1 MKNNQSEISDKCN
14 ENLEALYNEN
24 LNILKCIYIRDD
36 KLKNLENSSYSLKE
50 ESANFYEQAHNA
62 NKRNKNSYNCK
73 YFFIYLIIMILLFL
87 LIKLFN

>member
-1 MKNNQSEISDKCN
+1 MENNQSEISDISKCN

-36 KLKNLENSSYSLKE
+36 KLKNIENLPYSSKE

-62 NKRNKNSYNCK
+62 KKRNKNSYNCK
-73 YFFIYLIIMILLFL
+73 YFFIYNNNDSIIFI
-87 LIKLFN
+87 N